1 MNKLYDKL
9 LLAVAVLALFTAVGF
24 YLMKFGQ
31 TSAAPQLIEPSAAN
45 PYQAIPMPAL
55 ADAGATWPDAQEQAP
70 GERYDVFTP
79 PKIYIDHKG
88 NFIFVSPEVGPA
100 PFDIYLAKFERDP
113 YRIQLEGYIEEDLQ
127 DASKS
132 LLLLYDE
139 EQQQSVRAR
148 VGQEKAEFEFTLL
161 DFTIERIRDVDG
173 NISKNVFA
181 RLLDHRTD
189 KQVVLKHGERLYQ
202 DSATIILR
210 SEQDPT
216 VEVLITQTPQAFE
229 TSVGNYIAEEI
240 NLEAFS
246 VIVTK
251 LGDDQFEP
259 RTKQLTLSPSSTQI
273 VVPESSESIS
283 DTDSETG
290 DTFDFL
296 F

>member
-9 LLAVAVLALFTAVGF
+9 LLVVAVLALFTAVGF

-31 TSAAPQLIEPSAAN
+31 ISLAPQLTEPSAAK

-55 ADAGATWPDAQEQAP
+55 ADAEATWPDAQEQAP

-88 NFIFVSPEVGPA
+88 NFIFVSPDVGPA

-148 VGQEKAEFEFTLL
+148 VGQEKVESEFTLL

-189 KQVVLKHGERLYQ
+189 KQVVLKHGERLYK
-202 DSATIILR
+202 DGATIILR

-251 LGDDQFEP
+251 LGDDQLEP
-259 RTKQLTLSPSSTQI
+259 KTKQLTLSPSSVQTAT
-273 VVPESSESIS
+273 PESSESTS
-283 DTDSETG
+283 DTDRETG